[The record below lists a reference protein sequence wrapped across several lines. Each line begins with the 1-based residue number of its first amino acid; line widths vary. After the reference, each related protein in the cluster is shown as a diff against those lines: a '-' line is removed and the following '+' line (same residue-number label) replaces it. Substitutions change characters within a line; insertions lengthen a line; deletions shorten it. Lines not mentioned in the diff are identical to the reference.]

1 MMDKK
6 YDISLPRPRR
16 PIGPPPPPFPPI
28 VPKQNIINVNVS
40 DNNGQMNYAVLSSL
54 QVINSRLTLV
64 ENALANADFAQ
75 LELGEVSGTAY
86 PGDKGAANA
95 ALINYVI
102 GQIGNLKDGITSAE
116 LISYLSNYVT
126 NDNLIGYATTD
137 EMTNS
142 LISLRSDIEHE
153 INNIVSGNIDMKNVS
168 GIVSGIVSSIVS
180 AYIEKDEED
189 DYTDILN
196 NISDLN
202 DELNN

>member
-1 MMDKK
+1 MDKK